1 MRISDW
7 SSDVCSSDLMA
18 IGTKS
23 VSNTACQDRNSWPMA
38 SITWPPAGREDTHA
52 NRAVSSA
59 ARAVISLGSILFSI
73 VDPPLRLPSAEAPE
87 RESAALVIASDMHA
101 STQSPPARAFDG
113 KQGPHD
119 NGLRAPDHPKGTH
132 R

>member
-38 SITWPPAGREDTHA
+38 SITWPRAGREATHA

-87 RESAALVIASDMHA
+87 RESEDLVIAFDQPDS
-101 STQSPPARAFDG
+101 SPSPPARATDVQMG
-113 KQGPHD
+113 
-119 NGLRAPDHPKGTH
+119 H
-132 R
+132 RVDRPTPM